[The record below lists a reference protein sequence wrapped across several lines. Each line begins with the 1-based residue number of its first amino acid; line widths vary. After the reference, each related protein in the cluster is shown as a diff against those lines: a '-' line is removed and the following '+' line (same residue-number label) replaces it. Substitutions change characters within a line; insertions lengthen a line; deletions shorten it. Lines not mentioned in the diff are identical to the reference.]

1 MEVSHTPVDKPVV
14 AREPVDQSGPQG
26 GRADTVVYCWSYA
39 RRPLP
44 EICESN
50 VSEIA
55 AEGLRRTAQ
64 PYAIEARYP
73 RQSVGAASSRAAETE
88 RTSLAVDSILTTI
101 LPILVNLKFSKT
113 ANPLS

>member
-64 PYAIEARYP
+64 PYAIEADIRGSPSERRLPERQKRSAPRLRWTRY
-73 RQSVGAASSRAAETE
+73 
-88 RTSLAVDSILTTI
+88 
-101 LPILVNLKFSKT
+101 
-113 ANPLS
+113 